1 MITVELY
8 NYKRKIKS
16 EHIAYHNSVNVNPDS
31 LASYI
36 SMLREKEEN
45 VINNND
51 KARRIELWG
60 TYEN

>member
-8 NYKRKIKS
+8 NFKRMIKN

-36 SMLREKEEN
+36 SMWREKEEN
-45 VINNND
+45 VINNNSNPT
-51 KARRIELWG
+51 RIKVWG
-60 TYEN
+60 DV